1 MAISMIAYQVSLLLN
16 SLDYL
21 WVLRYLPAYTEE
33 NSLNFISVE

>member
-1 MAISMIAYQVSLLLN
+1 MTIGMIAYQVSLVLN

-21 WVLRYLPAYTEE
+21 WVLCYLSAYTEE